1 MVSLQSFEHFGV
13 VSLVDESSHHRK
25 LLLICFFTIILTVLM
40 PNPIDVSQKI
50 VHKEL
55 KEENKLHHHSVIST
69 VGTLLLKSSS
79 QLISTREIAQLLQKC
94 NFPGSLNYVDPYN
107 SISRNNFIVKAIS

>member
-1 MVSLQSFEHFGV
+1 M
-13 VSLVDESSHHRK
+13 HH
-25 LLLICFFTIILTVLM
+25 L
-40 PNPIDVSQKI
+40 
-50 VHKEL
+50 
-55 KEENKLHHHSVIST
+55 SVIST

-107 SISRNNFIVKAIS
+107 SIRSGTPGPSLLMATVAVYI